1 MKAGKLI
8 DKKYEVDISSPS
20 FSKNFPSDSMA
31 SILLRHDNMRISN
44 HEAIL
49 DN

>member
-20 FSKNFPSDSMA
+20 SSKNFSSVFMA
-31 SILLRHDNMRISN
+31 SILLCHDNMRIRN
-44 HEAIL
+44 HEAII